1 MKICVLMKQVP
12 DKDSPIKI
20 SADNLSI
27 KEDMLAFS
35 TNESDNY
42 ALEEAL
48 QIKEKVGGEVIVC
61 TLGRTAA
68 QQVVKDALAKG
79 ADRAI
84 FINDDKMEKRDI
96 LAEGKLIKNA
106 LAGEQFDLLFSGLQ
120 SDDIG
125 NSQLGLIMA
134 ELLEMTHASMV
145 MGTKIIDDKTIKV
158 KKELES
164 GWFQWVELDLPASI
178 TIQLGLNKPRYAS
191 LRGIMA
197 MKKKPLEQK
206 SVDELGIEDIKT
218 QVNIEKIFIPEKSKQ
233 TQYFD
238 GSTDEVVAK
247 LVDYFKNEIGVI

>member
-20 SADNLSI
+20 STDNLSI

-48 QIKEKVGGEVIVC
+48 QIKEEVGGEVVVC
-61 TLGRTAA
+61 TLGNDSA

-84 FINDDKMEKRDI
+84 FIKEDSGTDRDI
-96 LAEGKLIKNA
+96 LSLGKLLKSA
-106 LAGEQFDLLFSGLQ
+106 LVDEQFDLLFSGLQ

-134 ELLEMTHASMV
+134 EMLQMTHASMV
-145 MGTKIIDDKTIKV
+145 MGTEIIDDKTIKV
-158 KKELES
+158 KRELES
-164 GWFQWVELDLPASI
+164 GWFQWAELDLPASV

-197 MKKKPLEQK
+197 MKKKPLEHK
-206 SVDELGIEDIKT
+206 SSSEIE
-218 QVNIEKIFIPEKSKQ
+218 VNGKASHVNTEKIFIPQKTKQ

-238 GSTDEVVAK
+238 GSTDQIVEK